1 MGAGARDGDAGR
13 AGFPWLR
20 TRIGQ
25 FLMGCARVRFLLAL
39 PLLLAAC
46 GALAGLAAAPSVPD
60 NLAVTTDSFFGS
72 YVFVWLFEALETA
85 IWVFF
90 NLATPVS

>member
-1 MGAGARDGDAGR
+1 MAHLPVKAPRARDLASGR
-13 AGFPWLR
+13 HPL
-20 TRIGQ
+20 
-25 FLMGCARVRFLLAL
+25 RFLLVL

-46 GALAGLAAAPSVPD
+46 GALVGLAAAPSVPD

-90 NLATPVS
+90 NLATPAS

>member
-1 MGAGARDGDAGR
+1 MTHPPVKAPRARDLASGR
-13 AGFPWLR
+13 HPL
-20 TRIGQ
+20 
-25 FLMGCARVRFLLAL
+25 RFLLAF